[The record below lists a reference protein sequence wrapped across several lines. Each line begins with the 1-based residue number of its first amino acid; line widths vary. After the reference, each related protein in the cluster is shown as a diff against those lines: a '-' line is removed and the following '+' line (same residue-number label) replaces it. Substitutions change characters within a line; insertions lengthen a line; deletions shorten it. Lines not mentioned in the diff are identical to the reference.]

1 MLLQLERQIEARLHT
16 IAKESGHTE
25 EWHVQQALNQYLEDL
40 EDAAIG
46 DEAYQEY
53 LRSGKK
59 SYTMEEVRI
68 ACGLDD

>member
-1 MLLQLERQIEARLHT
+1 MQANLRAVAE
-16 IAKESGHTE
+16 KFGHTE
-25 EWHVQQALNQYLEDL
+25 QWHVEQALNQYLEDL

-59 SYTMEEVRI
+59 SYSMEEVRK
-68 ACGLDD
+68 ACGLDN

>member
-1 MLLQLERQIEARLHT
+1 MQLTGQMQARLR
-16 IAKESGHTE
+16 AVAEKSGHTE
-25 EWHVQQALNQYLEDL
+25 QWHVEQALNQYLEDL

-59 SYTMEEVRI
+59 SYSMEEVRK
-68 ACGLDD
+68 ACGLDN